1 MVLTRNYQPFIFPIS
16 VVLSLLILHSSVVLA
31 EVHRA
36 YVIDQAYL
44 QIRSGPGS
52 EYPILKS
59 LPNGSPVTVINN
71 DIGGGYAELKLKN
84 GIKGYAFNRYLS
96 TQPENQQTTS
106 EPTATSGS
114 APRTKPKPQPKTQ
127 PDKELQSR
135 INTLT
140 MERDQLK
147 DELAELKRHVSGS
160 LDVERQRN
168 DLQERLVNLERS
180 NRHLKLENQALQ
192 DKSSHDWF
200 LLGAGVLFAGILI
213 GWIFTSLGNRKKS
226 AWDSF

>member
-1 MVLTRNYQPFIFPIS
+1 MTVINSNRLFLIKLSIL
-16 VVLSLLILHSSVVLA
+16 LSLFIVFSQTVLA
-31 EVHRA
+31 AAHRA

-44 QIRSGPGS
+44 QIRSGPGN

-59 LPNGSPVTVINN
+59 LPNGSPVTVMTD

-84 GIKGYAFNRYLS
+84 GIKGYAINRYLS
-96 TQPENQQTTS
+96 SQPANQQTT
-106 EPTATSGS
+106 
-114 APRTKPKPQPKTQ
+114 PKPAEK
-127 PDKELQSR
+127 PDARQRRKSKPQSGNSADNKLQAQIQS
-135 INTLT
+135 LA

-147 DELAELKRHVSGS
+147 DELVELKKHVSGS

-168 DLQERLVNLERS
+168 SLQERVVNLERS

-213 GWIFTSLGNRKKS
+213 GWLFASLGNRKKS